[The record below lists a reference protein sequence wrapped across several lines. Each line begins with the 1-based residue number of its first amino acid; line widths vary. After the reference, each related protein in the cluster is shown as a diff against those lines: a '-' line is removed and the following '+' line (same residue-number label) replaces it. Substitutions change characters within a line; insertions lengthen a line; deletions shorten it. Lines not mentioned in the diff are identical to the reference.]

1 MRRGEKADFAPYTV
15 RVLTVPGR
23 AAAANWE
30 TRPLVKRQ
38 ACLQALLE
46 RFDCPAVSL
55 SEPFEDGLAL
65 LRRCREARPRR
76 CRQQAPTLALPVWR
90 VSRLAQGQDAS
101 LARGEPGAMAVV

>member
-38 ACLQALLE
+38 ACLQA
-46 RFDCPAVSL
+46 PVGAVRL
-55 SEPFEDGLAL
+55 PGRLAVRT
-65 LRRCREARPRR
+65 LRRRPGAVARCREARPRR

-101 LARGEPGAMAVV
+101 LARGEPGAM